1 MSDVIVVNRDF
12 PLFIAR
18 LNLSDGPQQSD
29 SRMAAVDAQRRAS
42 TDGNSN
48 YPGQSR
54 SFRILQ
60 MMTGGDD
67 ETGTIKLYSD
77 LIIYCFPQLPAQ

>member
-1 MSDVIVVNRDF
+1 MDNTLRDLFPLLGDREWRVVNRDF
-12 PLFIAR
+12 IAFLFIAR
-18 LNLSDGPQQSD
+18 LNLSDGPQCD
-29 SRMAAVDAQRRAS
+29 RMAAVDAQRRSS
-42 TDGNSN
+42 TDANSS

-67 ETGTIKLYSD
+67 ETGNANIKL
-77 LIIYCFPQLPAQ
+77 

>member
-1 MSDVIVVNRDF
+1 M
-12 PLFIAR
+12 
-18 LNLSDGPQQSD
+18 SDGPQCD
-29 SRMAAVDAQRRAS
+29 RMAAVDAQRRSS
-42 TDGNSN
+42 TDGNSS

-67 ETGTIKLYSD
+67 ETGMQYYIFTIYW
-77 LIIYCFPQLPAQ
+77 